1 MSEKTQKEMVRE
13 LHQAVVG
20 LPENPEENG
29 LIGDVKEI
37 KSILITQNGR
47 IRSNEKRISRIN
59 GILVGIVTVGG
70 LAGGGYGISQLI
82 GG

>member
-47 IRSNEKRISRIN
+47 IRSNERRISRIN
-59 GILVGIVTVGG
+59 GILVGIATVGG

>member
-1 MSEKTQKEMVRE
+1 MPEKTQREMVRE

-37 KSILITQNGR
+37 KDSLVIQNGR
-47 IRSNEKRISRIN
+47 IRSNEKSLSRIK
-59 GILVGIVTVGG
+59 GIIIGISTVGG
-70 LAGGGYGISQLI
+70 LTGAGFGISQLI
-82 GG
+82 M